1 MFLPP
6 RWRILDRRP
15 PLERH
20 PASESRQHSPR
31 PPSASPAGGLTNS
44 ESRSNRR
51 SGPRSTPHPRRS
63 FERPHRE
70 PDDVADHIPRRAD
83 LHLGEVWSSIE
94 PSVAGVEKSRPRIH
108 GTPHMGRSSDGRRS
122 GVVSARTRSTSLR
135 RRPWVGGSALSDL
148 TIRSSTPISGPLQ
161 YRTGQGCANK
171 RSNRLQGPF
180 ADWNRRVQRPKENP
194 PSTHPTRRTKVET
207 VTPEDRLG
215 SRGGRESVLLTRP
228 ARRKPLTAVP
238 PISSDSPLSKHRH
251 LTKKVSLMP
260 LGDRPMGQNLIRS
273 FSRRCPSKPHAGRFG
288 ALQGMAVL
296 PPTIPRP
303 SGLGPVS
310 MANHDLAD

>member
-1 MFLPP
+1 
-6 RWRILDRRP
+6 
-15 PLERH
+15 
-20 PASESRQHSPR
+20 
-31 PPSASPAGGLTNS
+31 
-44 ESRSNRR
+44 
-51 SGPRSTPHPRRS
+51 
-63 FERPHRE
+63 
-70 PDDVADHIPRRAD
+70 
-83 LHLGEVWSSIE
+83 
-94 PSVAGVEKSRPRIH
+94 
-108 GTPHMGRSSDGRRS
+108 MGRSSDGRRS

-161 YRTGQGCANK
+161 YRTGQGWANK

-251 LTKKVSLMP
+251 LTKKVSLIP
-260 LGDRPMGQNLIRS
+260 LGDRPMVQNLIRS
-273 FSRRCPSKPHAGRFG
+273 FRRRLPSKPHAGRFG

-310 MANHDLAD
+310 MANHDLTD